1 MIKCQCPKVRSEVKR
16 IDPKWQMPNIKI
28 YNRPNLKLLT
38 SFVISEGMIN
48 VSSLKCYVDVQIY
61 ILFCRSCCHEL
72 FGFDVMLDE
81 NLKPWLLEVNISP
94 R

>member
-1 MIKCQCPKVRSEVKR
+1 MFF
-16 IDPKWQMPNIKI
+16 
-28 YNRPNLKLLT
+28 LL
-38 SFVISEGMIN
+38 
-48 VSSLKCYVDVQIY
+48 SLKCYVDVQIY

>member
-1 MIKCQCPKVRSEVKR
+1 MFFLV
-16 IDPKWQMPNIKI
+16 
-28 YNRPNLKLLT
+28 
-38 SFVISEGMIN
+38 
-48 VSSLKCYVDVQIY
+48 SLKFYVDVKMY
-61 ILFCRSCCHEL
+61 SLFCRACCHEL

>member
-1 MIKCQCPKVRSEVKR
+1 MSSLV
-16 IDPKWQMPNIKI
+16 
-28 YNRPNLKLLT
+28 
-38 SFVISEGMIN
+38 
-48 VSSLKCYVDVQIY
+48 SLKCYVDVKIC

>member
-1 MIKCQCPKVRSEVKR
+1 MTSLIQYENRVNSCKLKMLLGFFLKDASE
-16 IDPKWQMPNIKI
+16 DN
-28 YNRPNLKLLT
+28 
-38 SFVISEGMIN
+38 
-48 VSSLKCYVDVQIY
+48 QIMC
-61 ILFCRSCCHEL
+61 IFFCRSCCHEL